1 MNLRHKSCVVEI
13 PNGVS
18 PLKGKSPFALKDGVI
33 RMEVI
38 TSVSEMQSRAAKLRS
53 DGKVIGFVP
62 TMGYFHEGHLSLM
75 RRARSECD
83 IVVVSIFVNPIQFVP
98 GEDYERYPRD
108 VERDLRM
115 AEGVGVDIVFHPS
128 VEEMYPEGYATYVN
142 VERLTEGLCGA
153 FRPGHFR
160 GVTTVVAKLFNI
172 VMPHRAYFGEKDY
185 QQLVVIKRMVRD
197 LNFPIE
203 IVPCPTVR
211 EEDGLAMSSRNVYLL
226 PDERKAALS
235 LSRGL
240 MAAQKMFM
248 SGERDAATLKRIV
261 EEHLRSSELVRPQYV
276 EVVDA
281 ETLEPIERVE
291 RDAVIA
297 VAAFVGKARL
307 IDNVILRVP
316 R

>member
-1 MNLRHKSCVVEI
+1 
-13 PNGVS
+13 VS

-307 IDNVILRVP
+307 IDNVVLRVP

>member
-1 MNLRHKSCVVEI
+1 VRCFEVNKSAV
-13 PNGVS
+13 
-18 PLKGKSPFALKDGVI
+18 K
-33 RMEVI
+33 VI
-38 TSVSEMQSRAAKLRS
+38 TSIPEMQECAMRLRS
-53 DGKVIGFVP
+53 EGKIIGFVP

-83 IVVVSIFVNPIQFVP
+83 IVVVSIFVNPIQFAP

-115 AEGVGVDIVFHPS
+115 AESVGVDIVFCPS
-128 VEEMYPEGYATYVN
+128 VEEMYPDGYATYVH
-142 VERLTEGLCGA
+142 VEGLTEGLCGA

-172 VMPHRAYFGEKDY
+172 VMPHKAYFGEKDY
-185 QQLVVIKRMVRD
+185 QQLVVIKRMVKD

-203 IVPCPTVR
+203 IVPCPTIR
-211 EEDGLAMSSRNVYLL
+211 ENDGLAMSSRNVYLSQ
-226 PDERKAALS
+226 DEREAALS
-235 LSRGL
+235 LYRSL
-240 MAAQKMFM
+240 MAAKALFDG
-248 SGERDAATLKRIV
+248 GERDASVLKKVV
-261 EEHLRSSELVRPQYV
+261 EEGLRSSELVKPQYV

-281 ETLEPIERVE
+281 ETLKPIERIE

-307 IDNVILRVP
+307 IDNVILRV

>member
-1 MNLRHKSCVVEI
+1 
-13 PNGVS
+13 
-18 PLKGKSPFALKDGVI
+18 
-33 RMEVI
+33 MEVI
-38 TSVSEMQSRAAKLRS
+38 MSVSKMQSRAMQLRS
-53 DGKVIGFVP
+53 EGKVIGFVP

-75 RRARSECD
+75 RRAKSECD
-83 IVVVSIFVNPIQFVP
+83 IVIVSIFVNPIQFAP

-108 VERDLRM
+108 IERDLRM
-115 AEGVGVDIVFHPS
+115 ADEAGVDIVFYPS
-128 VEEMYPEGYATYVN
+128 VEEMYPEGYVTYVN
-142 VERLTEGLCGA
+142 VEKLTEGLCGA

-211 EEDGLAMSSRNVYLL
+211 EEDGLAMSSRNAYLS

-240 MAAQKMFM
+240 MAAEKLFV
-248 SGERDAATLKRIV
+248 SGERDAAKLKRAV
-261 EEHLRSSELVRPQYV
+261 EEHLCSSELVRPQYV

-281 ETLEPIERVE
+281 ETLEPVERIE

>member
-1 MNLRHKSCVVEI
+1 M
-13 PNGVS
+13 S

-142 VERLTEGLCGA
+142 VEGLTEGLCGA

-307 IDNVILRVP
+307 IDNVVLRVP

>member
-1 MNLRHKSCVVEI
+1 M
-13 PNGVS
+13 S

-307 IDNVILRVP
+307 IDNVVLRVP

>member
-1 MNLRHKSCVVEI
+1 
-13 PNGVS
+13 
-18 PLKGKSPFALKDGVI
+18 
-33 RMEVI
+33 MEVI

-142 VERLTEGLCGA
+142 VEGLTEGLCGA

-307 IDNVILRVP
+307 IDNVVLRVP

>member
-1 MNLRHKSCVVEI
+1 M
-13 PNGVS
+13 S

-142 VERLTEGLCGA
+142 VEGLTEGLCGA

>member
-1 MNLRHKSCVVEI
+1 M
-13 PNGVS
+13 S

-33 RMEVI
+33 GMEVI

-142 VERLTEGLCGA
+142 VEGLTEGLCGA

-307 IDNVILRVP
+307 IDNVVLRVP